1 MKNLQQ
7 MKKSVQKGFT
17 LIELMIV
24 VAIIGILASVALPA
38 YQDYTVRAQVTE
50 GAIAASA
57 LRIGVTEM
65 FADNGVNG
73 ILAYSTEIDL
83 AATQLELVTDRI
95 SLVFI
100 DPVTGEIQITLA
112 GINQLGATNILAFL
126 PTINNAVIS
135 NANSTGTI
143 EWVCSANPL
152 AGPAAGTTINNDFL
166 PANCR

>member
-1 MKNLQQ
+1 

-65 FADNGVNG
+65 FADSGVAG
-73 ILAYSTEIDL
+73 LFAYNAVI
-83 AATQLELVTDRI
+83 AADQNALITDRI
-95 SLVFI
+95 SSVA
-100 DPVTGEIQITLA
+100 VNAATGEITIVMN
-112 GINQLGATNILAFL
+112 GINQLGALSTLAFL
-126 PTINNAVIS
+126 PTINNLNIS
-135 NANSTGTI
+135 DSNSTGSI
-143 EWVCSANPL
+143 EWVCSAN
-152 AGPAAGTTINNDFL
+152 AAVGPSSGTTIVPNFL